1 MIYSPRTKLIVL
13 VIKRYGGFKL
23 IVLTDKSFLIAAV
36 DKSNKNHKRAANY
49 LNKNSSLTYVIPF
62 SVILEVSDF
71 IDLNISKEVEILFLK
86 KIVKNF
92 NIEFIENNDIERAID
107 ILERYADI
115 EINFSDAVFTAISE
129 RLKTNNILT
138 FNTGN
143 FSKIT
148 PLGFKKFNVLV

>member
-1 MIYSPRTKLIVL
+1 
-13 VIKRYGGFKL
+13 
-23 IVLTDKSFLIAAV
+23 
-36 DKSNKNHKRAANY
+36 
-49 LNKNSSLTYVIPF
+49 LTYVIPF

-107 ILERYADI
+107 ILERYAGL

-138 FNTGN
+138 FNTGD

>member
-107 ILERYADI
+107 ILERYAGL

-138 FNTGN
+138 FNTGD